1 MSEIPTAARRFKP
14 WAWSEP
20 DIADME
26 WPVTSGY
33 KIQYKDGS
41 IAYYTEW
48 EKIPNQIIKLQE
60 QGSYEGVTVT
70 AWQPQ

>member
-1 MSEIPTAARRFKP
+1 MGELLTARRRCKP

-20 DIADME
+20 DIRDME
-26 WPVTSGY
+26 WPVMGGY

-48 EKIPNQIIKLQE
+48 EKIPNQIIKMQE
-60 QGSYEGVTVT
+60 RGSYLGVTVT
-70 AWQPQ
+70 TWGPR